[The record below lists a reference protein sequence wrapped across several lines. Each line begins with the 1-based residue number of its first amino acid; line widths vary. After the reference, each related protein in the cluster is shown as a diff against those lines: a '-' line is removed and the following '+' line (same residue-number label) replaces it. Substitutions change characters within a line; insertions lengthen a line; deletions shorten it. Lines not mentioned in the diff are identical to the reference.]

1 MENKFTA
8 AELKQFQSL
17 PLEAKVI
24 KSQQRIKEYYDYFN
38 GEVYLAFSG
47 GKDSTVLLHLIRD
60 LYPDV
65 RAVFVD
71 TGLEYPEVK
80 EFVRSQE
87 NVTIIRP
94 PRTYKDVITRWGY
107 PMVSKMTA
115 NCIYTARRDPNST
128 RAKYLTGEIPTKAFG
143 YGNGRWWPMV
153 VDAPFNTSGYCCE
166 VMKKQPFHKFNR
178 ETGLVP
184 FIATLANESVS
195 RRTNWFREGCNSF
208 KGKDSSSKPISF
220 WTDQD
225 ILHYIKDNNI
235 PYCPIYGDIVEN
247 EKGELVTTGVER
259 TGCIFCGF
267 GAHLEKEPNRFQQLK
282 KTHPKLWDYCMRP
295 IEENGLGMK
304 EVLEFMKI
312 PIE

>member
-1 MENKFTA
+1 MGVYTA
-8 AELKQFQSL
+8 TDLRQMQSL
-17 PLEAKVI
+17 PLEAKIV
-24 KSQQRIKEYYDYFN
+24 KSQERIKEYYDYFN
-38 GEVYLAFSG
+38 GEVYVSFSG
-47 GKDSTVLLHLIRD
+47 GKDSTVLLHLVRE

-65 RAVFVD
+65 RAMFVD

-80 EFVRSQE
+80 EFVKSQE
-87 NVTIIRP
+87 NVTIVRP
-94 PRTYKDVITRWGY
+94 SRTYKQVIERFGY
-107 PMVSKMTA
+107 PMISKMTA
-115 NCIYTARRDPNST
+115 NCIATARRDPNST

-153 VDAPFNTSGYCCE
+153 TDAPFKTSGYCCE
-166 VMKKQPFHKFNR
+166 VMKKQPAHKFNK

-184 FIATLANESVS
+184 FIATLADESVN
-195 RRTNWFREGCNSF
+195 RRLNWYKEGCNSF
-208 KGKDSSSKPISF
+208 KGKDSQSKPLSF

-225 ILHYIKDNNI
+225 IYHYLKDNNI
-235 PYCPIYGDIVEN
+235 PYCPLYGDIVEN
-247 EKGELVTTGVER
+247 EKGELVTTGIER

-295 IEENGLGMK
+295 IEENGLGMR
-304 EVLEFMKI
+304 EVCEFMKI

>member
-1 MENKFTA
+1 MGAYTA
-8 AELKQFQSL
+8 TDLKQMQSL
-17 PLEAKVI
+17 PLEAKIV
-24 KSQQRIKEYYDYFN
+24 KSQERIKEYYNYFN
-38 GEVYLAFSG
+38 GDVYVSFSG
-47 GKDSTVLLHLIRD
+47 GKDSTVLLHLVRE
-60 LYPDV
+60 LYPEV
-65 RAVFVD
+65 KAMFID

-80 EFVRSQE
+80 EFVKSQE
-87 NVTIIRP
+87 NITIIRP
-94 PRTYKDVITRWGY
+94 SRTYKQVIEQFGY

-115 NCIYTARRDPNST
+115 NCIATARRNPNST

-153 VDAPFNTSGYCCE
+153 TDAPFKTSGYCCE
-166 VMKKQPFHKFNR
+166 VMKKQPAHKFNR

-184 FIATLANESVS
+184 FIATLADESVS
-195 RRTNWFREGCNSF
+195 RRLNWYKEGCNSF
-208 KGKDSSSKPISF
+208 KGKDSQSKPLSF

-225 ILHYIKDNNI
+225 IYHYIKDNNI

-247 EKGELVTTGVER
+247 EKGELTTTGVER

-282 KTHPKLWDYCMRP
+282 ETHPKLWDYCMRP
-295 IEENGLGMK
+295 IEENGLGMR
-304 EVLEFMKI
+304 EVCEFMKI